1 MNTVTAKRFSSS
13 DLDGKEPSD
22 ILSREEFKK
31 VASHI
36 PPSILFNT
44 LSFKYYNQLN
54 VNVLPGADL
63 YIEVMRKLDNDNQR
77 YLVFLWS
84 IGVCILI
91 WNNAILEHE
100 RAPELRWISDEDWK
114 KAHDGILTLATSGA
128 F

>member
-100 RAPELRWISDEDWK
+100 RAPELRWISDED
-114 KAHDGILTLATSGA
+114 
-128 F
+128 